1 MDLELIR
8 LVNFKC
14 FSDSGEVPIHKLT
27 FFIGE
32 NDSGKTSILNALDI
46 FLNNKPLSP
55 ELFHRLSEVFSDSCE
70 IELRFKVN
78 SDSTVVI
85 PQYFLDDSYFS
96 VKKVFKINDT
106 DKIIGSCEVKRQIF
120 EIDDLNNINSLKAT
134 ALKELCHSFDLP
146 YTKVEDAKIA
156 LQEYVSSNYD
166 YLDKKLDWAEIKWND
181 ISEYLPRVEYYGS
194 SDYGNP
200 LTFIH
205 KTLDS
210 VYRTFFYDYDE
221 DGQESLKESLVSKKD
236 EIKES
241 LNKKIEDELKEKV
254 QTIIPKVTSINGDFG
269 IDFAAGF
276 TLSDINV
283 DYGQGP
289 HSINNIGDGSKKRL
303 YLAIIEWD
311 KEVRSKSLQKK
322 VIRCYDE
329 PDASLDYKS
338 QKAMFYLLKSLSENK
353 DVNIQPI
360 VSTHSLQ
367 MIDRASTKSINYI
380 KHKDGLSKV
389 EFLKGS
395 DNSDISEFLDNVY
408 EISGITNSGI
418 FFERCFLIVEG
429 ETEYFALPILYKKY
443 FDKCMSEDGVVL
455 INLQSNSS
463 WDKILK
469 LFSNYKSKATLML
482 LDSDIKDSGLGK
494 RLNEANLVKMGFQQD
509 FFDNHIVLIGE
520 NEFEDVFDDA
530 LICKCLNEHW
540 PKNGDECW
548 VDADV
553 ASLRKTSKFS
563 SSLEKMISEYKRN
576 NDVEYDYLKK
586 VDFSMKLAN
595 MMEKKDIEKIEALDS
610 LFKKIESITE

>member
-14 FSDSGEVPIHKLT
+14 FYDSGEIPIHSLT

-32 NDSGKTSILNALDI
+32 NDSGKTSILKALDI

-55 ELFHRLSEVFSDSCE
+55 DLFHRIGETCADSCE
-70 IELRFKVN
+70 IELRFKIN
-78 SDSTVVI
+78 SDSTIVV
-85 PQYFLDDSYFS
+85 PQYYLDGSYLS
-96 VKKVFKINDT
+96 VKKVFKLNNT
-106 DKIIGSCEVKRQIF
+106 DKIVGNCEIKRQIF
-120 EIDDLNNINSLKAT
+120 EIDDLNNIISLKAP
-134 ALKELCHSFDLP
+134 ALKELCRIFEIS
-146 YTKVEDAKIA
+146 YTKVDDAKIA

-166 YLDKKLDWAEIKWND
+166 SLDKKLDWAEIKWND
-181 ISEYLPRVEYYGS
+181 ISEYLPKVEYYGS

-200 LTFIH
+200 LNFIQ

-221 DGQESLKESLVSKKD
+221 EGQESLKESLVSRKN
-236 EIKES
+236 EIKEN

-254 QTIIPKVTSINGDFG
+254 QTIIPKVTSIRGDFG

-283 DYGQGP
+283 DYGQGL

-322 VIRCYDE
+322 VIRLYDE

-338 QKAMFYLLKSLSENK
+338 QKAMFYLLKSLSK
-353 DVNIQPI
+353 DKDINIQPI

-367 MIDRASTKSINYI
+367 MIDRASARSINYI
-380 KHKDGLSKV
+380 KHKDGLSEV

-395 DNSDISEFLDNVY
+395 DNEEISEFLDNVY

-429 ETEYFALPILYKKY
+429 DTEEYALPILYRTY
-443 FDKCMSEDGVVL
+443 FSKNISEDGVVL

-482 LDSDIKDSGLGK
+482 LDSDIKGSGSGK
-494 RLNEANLVKMGFQQD
+494 RLNKDNLVKMGFQQD
-509 FFDNHIVLIGE
+509 FFDDHIVLIGE
-520 NEFEDVFDDA
+520 NEFEDVFDDT

-548 VDADV
+548 VDTDV
-553 ASLRKTSKFS
+553 ASLRETPKFS
-563 SSLEKMISEYKRN
+563 SSLEKMINEYKRN

-586 VDFSMKLAN
+586 ADFSMKLAN
-595 MMEKKDIEKIEALDS
+595 MMEKRDIEKIEALDS
-610 LFKKIESITE
+610 LFKKIEYITE